1 MISGN
6 KTVADKVEKKQE
18 NEGEEKENVTTLK
31 AKGKTYPESNIDIQK
46 LFTFHDLN
54 SKSAFLINLIQWRSR
69 CPEVF
74 LKVEVLKSLGIS
86 TKTHVVEFLLVYM

>member
-6 KTVADKVEKKQE
+6 KTVVGKVKKQG

-31 AKGKTYPESNIDIQK
+31 AKGKTYPENNIDIQK
-46 LFTFHDLN
+46 LFIFHDLN
-54 SKSAFLINLIQWRSR
+54 SKSAFLIYLIQWRSS
-69 CPEVF
+69 CPEFF

-86 TKTHVVEFLLVYM
+86 AKTYVVAFILVKM